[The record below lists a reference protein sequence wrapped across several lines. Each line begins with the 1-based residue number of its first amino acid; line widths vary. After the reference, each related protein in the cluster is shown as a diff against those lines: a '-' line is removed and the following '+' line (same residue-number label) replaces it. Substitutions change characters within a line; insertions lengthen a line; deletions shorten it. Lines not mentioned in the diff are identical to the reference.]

1 MVNHENTNDN
11 SHLHLDAMLYLLEDP
26 SLDRDA
32 FEARLENDSQLA
44 EILSESVT
52 TFQSLESFESL
63 KSVKSFTHHP
73 VQHIPAPCN
82 HRTNRHNRHPSWN
95 LATSIAASIGFIG
108 LLSWMIFETNRI
120 QSVELASSPQNSVA
134 LRNVVSA
141 WSDLQLDSDSAL
153 GTKGYPL
160 NDSLNDSLN
169 DPNYSEEELALVTHE
184 PFSQKDVPEWLV
196 MATAASLGN
205 NIDANDSK
213 VLLQ

>member
-44 EILSESVT
+44 EILAESVT
-52 TFQSLESFESL
+52 TFKSL
-63 KSVKSFTHHP
+63 KSLTHHS
-73 VQHIPAPCN
+73 VQHISATCN
-82 HRTNRHNRHPSWN
+82 HRTKRHNRHPSWS

-108 LLSWMIFETNRI
+108 LLSWMVFETNRI
-120 QSVELASSPQNSVA
+120 QPIELASLPQNSVA
-134 LRNVVSA
+134 LRNVVCA
-141 WSDLQLDSDSAL
+141 WSDLQLDSESTL
-153 GTKGYPL
+153 GSSG
-160 NDSLNDSLN
+160 DSLNDSLN
-169 DPNYSEEELALVTHE
+169 GPTYSEEELALVTHE

-196 MATAASLGN
+196 MATAASLEN
-205 NIDANDSK
+205 SIDANDSK

>member
-1 MVNHENTNDN
+1 MIKMVNHENTNDN

-26 SLDRDA
+26 SLDRDV

-52 TFQSLESFESL
+52 TFQSLESL

-82 HRTNRHNRHPSWN
+82 HRTNQHNTYSSWN
-95 LATSIAASIGFIG
+95 LATSIAASIGFSG
-108 LLSWMIFETNRI
+108 LLSWMIFKTNRI
-120 QSVELASSPQNSVA
+120 QPVELASLPQNSVA

-141 WSDLQLDSDSAL
+141 WSDLQLDSESTL
-153 GTKGYPL
+153 GTNGDP
-160 NDSLNDSLN
+160 LNDSLN
-169 DPNYSEEELALVTHE
+169 DPNYSEEELALVTQE

-196 MATAASLGN
+196 MATLASLEN
-205 NIDANDSK
+205 SIDANDSK

>member
-44 EILSESVT
+44 EILAESVI
-52 TFQSLESFESL
+52 TFQSLESL
-63 KSVKSFTHHP
+63 KSFTHHP

-108 LLSWMIFETNRI
+108 LLSWMVFETNRI
-120 QSVELASSPQNSVA
+120 QPVELASAPQNATA
-134 LRNVVSA
+134 LKSIVSA
-141 WSDLQLDSDSAL
+141 WSDLRLDSESTLGSRVDPLDDSFD
-153 GTKGYPL
+153 
-160 NDSLNDSLN
+160 N
-169 DPNYSEEELALVTHE
+169 PNYSEEELALVIHE

-196 MATAASLGN
+196 MATLASLEN
-205 NIDANDSK
+205 SIDANDSK